1 MIRSLLAMI
10 IFSCSQFAMAYS
22 YTMEIPEQAI
32 QNKISAMMPMERK
45 LLVFSIIISDP
56 KVTLIKDTNKIG
68 VFTNI
73 AVLSRDNS
81 RHTGRVSFTGTL
93 VYNASQGAFFY
104 HNPVIE
110 KLEIDKLPEQYAA
123 DVKLITQLAVTNA
136 LASYPVYRL
145 QTDDLRQKYIKSV
158 LESVVV
164 DDGKLLVTLKPF

>member
-1 MIRSLLAMI
+1 
-10 IFSCSQFAMAYS
+10 
-22 YTMEIPEQAI
+22 PE
-32 QNKISAMMPMERK
+32 
-45 LLVFSIIISDP
+45 
-56 KVTLIKDTNKIG
+56 VTLIKDTNKIG

-73 AVLSRDNS
+73 AVLSPDNN

-93 VYNASQGAFFY
+93 VYDASQGAFFY

-164 DDGKLLVTLKPF
+164 DNGKLLVTLKPF